1 MFSVKNLKPEKL
13 CEQIWKEYEAYIR
26 KFCEYKLQSDRD
38 SVDDC
43 VNEVF
48 LRLLETIKND
58 EEIKHPKAWLTCVAN
73 NLITDIYRHNSNKS
87 EREISLTEETITEK
101 ESYCDIYNF
110 ETITDEQ
117 IEQIKETVLNEIDEI
132 DKKLIESYHIKNMKV
147 KEIAL
152 LYNLSESNVK
162 QRLFRTRKTIIYL
175 SKKELEKY
183 EE

>member
-1 MFSVKNLKPEKL
+1 MSSVKNLNSEKV
-13 CEQIWKEYEAYIR
+13 CEQIWKEHEAYIR

-48 LRLLETIKND
+48 LRLLKTIKNNED
-58 EEIKHPKAWLTCVAN
+58 IKYPKAWLTRVAN
-73 NLITDIYRHNSNKS
+73 NLITDIYRHNDIKS
-87 EREISLTEETITEK
+87 EREIPLMEETVAEMQN
-101 ESYCDIYNF
+101 YCDTYNF
-110 ETITDEQ
+110 ETVTDEQ
-117 IEQIKETVLNEIDEI
+117 IEQIKETVLNQIDET

-152 LYNLSESNVK
+152 QYNLSESNVK
-162 QRLFRTRKTIIYL
+162 QRLFRARKTITCL
-175 SKKELEKY
+175 SKKELGKY